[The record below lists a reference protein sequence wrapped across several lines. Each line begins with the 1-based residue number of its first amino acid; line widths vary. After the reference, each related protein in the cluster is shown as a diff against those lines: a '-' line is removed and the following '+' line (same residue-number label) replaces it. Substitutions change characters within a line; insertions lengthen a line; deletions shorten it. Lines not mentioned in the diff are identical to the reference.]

1 MSYSDPVSIP
11 IPGIINLGNTCFMN
25 AVIQCL
31 FNAKQFRLFVIDDII
46 FEKINTKYLKN
57 KKETIS
63 FQINILF
70 KGMYTDSMAVKPV
83 SFARTFFSTCKNMQ
97 IYNQEDSHECL
108 TTIID
113 IIKEETSRK
122 VQMSLKCNSKIVKYK
137 QMYNKYMELKENK
150 TSLMDLEKIKKDLLR
165 IKEEDRADILS
176 IKSMIN
182 FKKNYENSFS
192 DILEM
197 FYGQFISSLECKQCG
212 YNSDKFDS
220 YSIIDLEIP
229 TERKQ
234 QSYTLDQCLDNYI
247 KTEKLNDDEQWHCP
261 KCKEKVDSEKKIMLW
276 SIPNYLII
284 HFKRFETNKNSIKK
298 INTLINF
305 PLNNLDVKKYIHE
318 KNITNNSSNKEYL
331 YDLDSVIYHSGGFN
345 GGHYFTSCKR
355 NNSWYIFN
363 DSNVSKEKECDILSN
378 LSYILFYRKKI

>member
-1 MSYSDPVSIP
+1 MSCSDIIPV
-11 IPGIINLGNTCFMN
+11 PGIINLGNTCFMN
-25 AVIQCL
+25 AVLQCL
-31 FNAKQFRLFVIDDII
+31 FNAEQFRLLLIDDII

-70 KGMYTDSMAVKPV
+70 KGMHTDRMAVKPV
-83 SFARTFFSTCKNMQ
+83 SFARTFFLRSKNMQ
-97 IYNQEDSHECL
+97 LYNQEDSHECL
-108 TTIID
+108 TNIID

-122 VQMSLKCNSKIVKYK
+122 VRMSLKCNSKIVKYK

-150 TSLMDLEKIKKDLLR
+150 ASLKDLENIKKDLLL
-165 IKEEDRADILS
+165 IKQEDREDILS

-192 DILEM
+192 DILEI

-229 TERKQ
+229 TEKKQ

-247 KTEKLNDDEQWHCP
+247 KTEILTNNERWYCP

-284 HFKRFETNKNSIKK
+284 HFKRFEINKNSIKK
-298 INTLINF
+298 INTLINY
-305 PLNNLDVKKYIHE
+305 PLENLDIQKYIHE
-318 KNITNNSSNKEYL
+318 KNITTNLSQNKYI
-331 YDLDSVIYHSGGFN
+331 YDLDSVIYHSGN
-345 GGHYFTSCKR
+345 YHGGHYFASCKR
-355 NNSWYIFN
+355 NNRWYMCN
-363 DSNVSKEKECDILSN
+363 DSNISEEKESDILSN